1 MTISFQRLSKAFVL
15 LSLAYVIINL
25 FIIVFMDRS
34 ASFRLAADGGSWFI
48 PAQSLLHSGSLS
60 SPDHPGLEIYRSP
73 AVAVIFAGLMYLAG
87 GESVSAIVAGQ
98 ICALYVTA
106 VLFRATVKDWFPR
119 YADLGMALILFNP
132 SLLAMAYFTQS
143 ETFATL
149 TAMIALFFLLRYT
162 KGHTSWPVV
171 LGLGLSLGV
180 TCLVRTNPIYLVYLL
195 PLVLPVI
202 GMIER
207 HAISWRLAVA
217 KGAIAMCLAIAVM
230 SPWIINVYEKSGH
243 IGLSTLI
250 SSRAEFEYFYDQLTI
265 LEAAHSNIST
275 HDAKIKLDSGP
286 REAFVQSF
294 GSKWVGMSE
303 TERFV
308 LLRDFTLK
316 TMLGYPL
323 RDWTTALGLSM
334 AQFYFGG
341 GSGAWHNL
349 FGTFAGGMVRSFSE
363 TPKTDVVA
371 FLRNA
376 ILMAPYGALAL
387 SAMCFAF
394 IAVVRTALV
403 FGFVELCR
411 RRLWGLLLILSGTS
425 LYFGLSTLFQGQA
438 RYRASIEPELMLMAV
453 AGFAL
458 IWEWLRKSRSQ
469 AVPR

>member
-1 MTISFQRLSKAFVL
+1 MTISFQRLSKAFVF

-25 FIIVFMDRS
+25 FIIAFMDRS

-60 SPDHPGLEIYRSP
+60 SPDYPGLEIYRSP
-73 AVAVIFAGLMYLAG
+73 GVAVFFAGLMYLAG

-143 ETFATL
+143 ETLATL

-162 KGHTSWPVV
+162 KGKTSWPVV
-171 LGLGLSLGV
+171 LALGLSLGV
-180 TCLVRTNPIYLVYLL
+180 TCLIRTNPIYLVYLL
-195 PLVLPVI
+195 PVVLPIV
-202 GMIER
+202 GLIEQ
-207 HAISWRLAVA
+207 HDVSWRLAVA
-217 KGAIAMCLAIAVM
+217 KGTLATCVAVAVM
-230 SPWIINVYEKSGH
+230 VPWAINVYEMTGH
-243 IGLSTLI
+243 IGLSILI
-250 SSRAEFEYFYDQLTI
+250 SPRAEYEYVYDQLTI

-275 HDAKIKLDSGP
+275 HDAKIALDQGT

-294 GSKWVGMSE
+294 GTRWNGLSE

-308 LLRDFTLK
+308 LLKDHTLK
-316 TMLGYPL
+316 SMLGYPL

-341 GSGAWHNL
+341 GAGAWHNL
-349 FGTFAGGMVRSFSE
+349 FGTFAGGMVQSFSE
-363 TPKTDVVA
+363 TPKADVLA
-371 FLRNA
+371 FLRSV
-376 ILMAPYGALAL
+376 ILKAPLGALAL

-394 IAVVRTALV
+394 IAVVRTALI

-458 IWEWLRKSRSQ
+458 IWEGLRKSRSQ
-469 AVPR
+469 AVPH